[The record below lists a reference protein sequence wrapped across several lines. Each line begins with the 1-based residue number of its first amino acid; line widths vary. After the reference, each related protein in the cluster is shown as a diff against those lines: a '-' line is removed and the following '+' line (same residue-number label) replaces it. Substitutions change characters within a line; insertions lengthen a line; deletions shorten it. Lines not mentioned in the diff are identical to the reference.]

1 MGLVISQAF
10 VFAVAAPTAAVRLPE
25 VGWPRSMVGR
35 CFLIAVAIVMIE
47 MYVFLFPPAD
57 GRFFYQQY

>member
-1 MGLVISQAF
+1 MA
-10 VFAVAAPTAAVRLPE
+10 
-25 VGWPRSMVGR
+25 GR